1 VLTQNSSFTNGN
13 LERQEGRYRCVCL
26 QNFLP
31 FCQYIYLICW
41 MAASSALTLKYK
53 GAVINKVF
61 DSGKARLDLT
71 QGMWQQLHWGVWIQ
85 SCLFNLPRNRLWH
98 WGLYYCYCME
108 WTGSYS
114 LLPCVTTGSPAVMSP
129 FILLFN
135 FQLWRFLLSQLFNCH
150 PAMIVITVQVI
161 LVVYPMTLSN
171 SHIWYGTK
179 HAFFSI
185 PKYSEMI
192 NKVD

>member
-1 VLTQNSSFTNGN
+1 MRVPAKFPAL
-13 LERQEGRYRCVCL
+13 
-26 QNFLP
+26 LP
-31 FCQYIYLICW
+31 VYIFDLLDGGFHYIN
-41 MAASSALTLKYK
+41 TKYK
-53 GAVINKVF
+53 GAVINKVL

-98 WGLYYCYCME
+98 WGLYNCYFME

-129 FILLFN
+129 FILLLN